1 MNHSYDRLVREREEL
16 LKELEI
22 LESNHKQGTIT
33 DKDYQVERNRIERA
47 IVAVMDRITQTEY
60 LSRTP

>member
-1 MNHSYDRLVREREEL
+1 LIYSHDRLIRERDEL
-16 LKELEI
+16 LRELET
-22 LESNHKQGTIT
+22 LGSNHEQGTIT

-47 IVAVMDRITQTEY
+47 IVAVMDRITQTNY